1 MTALQRLLLT
11 GGLAP
16 LLLMALVA
24 GLNLRQSVS
33 LRVLVWRSPALPLG
47 AWIAIAAGGGCA
59 LSCLAG
65 LALRPGTPPLQ
76 RQVHRRQ
83 EADRPEAGWADM
95 PWPGP
100 EPQANH
106 RATPFPDRDLRDP
119 APTVSVPYRVIQRG
133 TGRAAEATG
142 VSPSTAASKAA
153 SSTATAS
160 SPAPRAASSDDDDW
174 SAASSEDW

>member
-1 MTALQRLLLT
+1 MTALQRLLLSA
-11 GGLAP
+11 GLAP

-24 GLNLRQSVS
+24 GLNLRRSVS
-33 LRVLVWRSPALPLG
+33 LRVLVWRSPSLPVG
-47 AWIAIAAGGGCA
+47 AWIAIATGGGCA

-65 LALRPGTPPLQ
+65 LALQPGTVPLQ

-83 EADRPEAGWADM
+83 EADRPEAGWAGM

-106 RATPFPDRDLRDP
+106 RATPFPERDLRDP
-119 APTVSVPYRVIQRG
+119 APTVAVPYRVIQRG
-133 TGRAAEATG
+133 TARAAASTAE
-142 VSPSTAASKAA
+142 SPTATAASAA
-153 SSTATAS
+153 
-160 SPAPRAASSDDDDW
+160 PPDHDDW

>member
-1 MTALQRLLLT
+1 
-11 GGLAP
+11 
-16 LLLMALVA
+16 V
-24 GLNLRQSVS
+24 
-33 LRVLVWRSPALPLG
+33 G
-47 AWIAIAAGGGCA
+47 AWIAIATGGGCA

-65 LALRPGTPPLQ
+65 LALQPGTVPLQ

-106 RATPFPDRDLRDP
+106 RATPFPERDLRDP
-119 APTVSVPYRVIQRG
+119 APTVAVPYRVIQRG
-133 TGRAAEATG
+133 TARAAASTAE
-142 VSPSTAASKAA
+142 SPTATAASAA
-153 SSTATAS
+153 
-160 SPAPRAASSDDDDW
+160 PPDHDDW

>member
-1 MTALQRLLLT
+1 MTALQRLLLSA
-11 GGLAP
+11 GLAP

-24 GLNLRQSVS
+24 GLNLRRSVS
-33 LRVLVWRSPALPLG
+33 LRVLVWRSPALPVG
-47 AWIAIAAGGGCA
+47 AWIAIATGGGCA

-65 LALRPGTPPLQ
+65 LALQPGTAPLQ

-106 RATPFPDRDLRDP
+106 RATPFPERDLRDP
-119 APTVSVPYRVIQRG
+119 APTVAVPYRVIQRG
-133 TGRAAEATG
+133 TGRAAEATAP
-142 VSPSTAASKAA
+142 SPTPAASTAEPPTAS
-153 SSTATAS
+153 AS
-160 SPAPRAASSDDDDW
+160 SPAPSAAPSDHDDW
-174 SAASSEDW
+174 SAVPSEDW